1 MNTYT
6 AIILAYQSHEKSR
19 KNGMHPSALLPVHGK
34 PMFNWIVDILRG
46 SNKIGYL
53 IVIGPQTLDGLLG
66 MRYVTKRIS
75 PANATFE
82 NLKVQFF
89 SPDSQP
95 TQNKGYLVIPSE
107 TIFVKSA
114 EIDQI
119 LSAYD
124 LVRSDIAFPVIKTD
138 KLKQFHESSPEL
150 IEIKDNL
157 VSGLIAITK
166 EIQYIGSVITVL
178 NKFHPELNLFEYRD
192 QTFSFLTDAFIKHIP
207 PDRIKLLH
215 TSKTSFFISVNSDKQ
230 ITLAQKLLNKPY
242 QNRFSKIKLILNPKS
257 GKSKRFPFIGKL
269 LGVRY
274 RSIDTFFSPHQFQNR
289 ILEYLNEFGI
299 DAELIKSKNSKNA
312 TEIARDCS
320 KSNYDL
326 VIAAGGDGTINSV
339 INGLAGTQTAF
350 AAIPTG
356 TVNVFALQLNIPVEI
371 RSACELIAMGN
382 EKYIDL
388 GKVNERYFS
397 CLSGIGFE
405 AYIMNKTRP
414 DIKGKIGP
422 AAYVLSGIR
431 HFFGYRFSRIYFTID
446 NNQQRDYG
454 YIIVVS
460 NGKYYS
466 ANMILSPAA
475 SMEDGLLDIIVFK
488 SRNPISFLRY
498 FHGIENAKL
507 SDYPDIKLFQVKK
520 IKIEKHGNHYV
531 HVDGEHYGH
540 TPVEIDVV
548 PSSLKVIC

>member
-6 AIILAYQSHEKSR
+6 AIILAYQYHEISK

-34 PMFNWIVDILRG
+34 PMFNWIIDILRG
-46 SNKIGYL
+46 STKIRDL
-53 IVIGPQTLDGLLG
+53 IVIGPETLDGLLG

-75 PANATFE
+75 PANATVE
-82 NLKVQFF
+82 NLMVQFF
-89 SPDSQP
+89 SPDSP
-95 TQNKGYLVIPSE
+95 PQNNGYLVIPSE
-107 TIFVKSA
+107 TIFIKSA
-114 EIDQI
+114 EIDHV
-119 LSAYD
+119 LSEYD
-124 LVRSDIAFPVIKTD
+124 LIRSEIAVPVIETD
-138 KLKQFHESSPEL
+138 KLKQFHESAPEL
-150 IEIKDNL
+150 IQIKDNL

-166 EIQYIGSVITVL
+166 EIQYIGSAITVL
-178 NKFHPELNLFEYRD
+178 NKFHPEQNLLEYRD
-192 QTFSFLTDAFIKHIP
+192 QTFSFLTDAFSKHLP

-215 TSKTSFFISVNSDKQ
+215 TSMTSFFISVNSAKHFA
-230 ITLAQKLLNKPY
+230 LAQKLLTKPY
-242 QNRFSKIKLILNPKS
+242 RNRFSKIKLILNPKS

-274 RSIDTFFSPHQFQNR
+274 RSIDTLFSPHQFQNR

-299 DAELIKSKNSKNA
+299 DAELIKSKSSENA
-312 TEIARDCS
+312 TEIARNCS

-339 INGLAGTQTAF
+339 INGLAGTQTTF
-350 AAIPTG
+350 AAIPAG

-382 EKYIDL
+382 VKQIDL
-388 GKVNERYFS
+388 GKVNEHYFS

-431 HFFGYRFSRIYFTID
+431 HFFGYRFSKIYFTID
-446 NNQQRDYG
+446 NKPQRDYG

-488 SRNPISFLRY
+488 SKNPISFLRY
-498 FHGIENAKL
+498 FYKLENVKL
-507 SDYPDIKLFQVKK
+507 SEYPDIKHLQVKK